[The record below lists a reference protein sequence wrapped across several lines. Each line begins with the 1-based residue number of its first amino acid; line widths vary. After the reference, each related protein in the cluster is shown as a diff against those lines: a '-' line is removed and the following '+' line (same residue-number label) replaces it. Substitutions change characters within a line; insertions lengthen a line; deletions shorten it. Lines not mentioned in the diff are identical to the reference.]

1 MATGISLL
9 TFMAFYL
16 LYSTSKKMSA
26 VGSLGF
32 EQSINEHKKTSTYIG
47 LALMIFSLGLSCF
60 YWGLGSGTFTFFIIL
75 MTVASLVILLAP
87 LRLLNYRFLGVL
99 FLCSI
104 LFETLLF

>member
-1 MATGISLL
+1 MATLISLL
-9 TFMAFYL
+9 TFIAFYL
-16 LYSTSKKMSA
+16 LYGTSKKMVA
-26 VGSLGF
+26 VGELGI
-32 EQSINEHKKTSTYIG
+32 EKWTGENKKIAQIASM
-47 LALMIFSLGLSCF
+47 ALMIFSLGLSCF
-60 YWGLGSGTFTFFIIL
+60 YWGLGSGVFTFLILL